1 MLGDKKNF
9 IFYDTETTGTNI
21 DFDQIIQFAAILTD
35 CDFNELDR
43 INVRCRRLPWVIPS
57 PSAMAIT
64 GVTPDKIDDK
74 NLQLFPEMMD
84 IIRDKLESWSPAIF
98 IGYNSFQFDEPLL
111 QRAFWQTLNPPYLTV
126 TNGNARGDI
135 LPLVRAASRVTP
147 HALSIPN
154 IASGRPVFRL
164 DRLAPLNGFSHANAH
179 DAQGDVLAV
188 IHITKRIASRAPALW
203 NSFLNGTD
211 RKFVSKLTQAV
222 DPIFFAEPLK
232 GGRPGWWGI
241 AIGSDADQR
250 STKLVAKLT
259 ADWKDFFT
267 KDRSVQEALITTPA
281 FQMRRIKENMF
292 PVAFSRPD
300 AKELLGIAPS
310 KREIEE
316 AAFLGFPERKRH
328 LLSLATQAKAPRVEP
343 KALEQRIFENFPS
356 ENDEKVLRKFTSL
369 PWPQRASLIR
379 ELEDPK
385 LQQIAQRLIFLM
397 APNTLSEI
405 DQDRVKQGIKDRL
418 LGSHLDKTL
427 WRTIDLARHELD
439 ELRKASHSEHVIQE
453 IENWYSEIQS
463 SL

>member
-1 MLGDKKNF
+1 MLDEKNF

-35 CDFNELDR
+35 CNFNELDR
-43 INVRCRRLPWVIPS
+43 INVRCRRLPWVVPS
-57 PSAMAIT
+57 PGAMVIT
-64 GVTPDKIDDK
+64 GVTPGQIDDE
-74 NLQLFPEMMD
+74 NLQLFPEMMET
-84 IIRDKLESWSPAIF
+84 IRDKLESWSPAIF
-98 IGYNSFQFDEPLL
+98 IGYNSFQFDEPFL

-135 LPLVRAASRVTP
+135 LPLVRAVSRVTP

-154 IASGRPVFRL
+154 ISSGRPVFRL

-188 IHITKRIASRAPALW
+188 IHISKRIASRAPALW
-203 NSFLNGTD
+203 TSLLNGAD
-211 RKFVSKLTQAV
+211 RKLVSNLMQAAE
-222 DPIFFAEPLK
+222 PIFFAEPLK

-241 AIGSDADQR
+241 PIGSDTYQR

-267 KDRSVQEALITTPA
+267 KENSVQGALIATPA

-292 PVAFSRPD
+292 PVAFSQSD
-300 AKELLGIAPS
+300 AKELLGITPS

-316 AAFLGFPERKRH
+316 AEFLGFPERKRH
-328 LLSLATQAKAPRVEP
+328 LESLAAQANVPRAEP
-343 KALEQRIFENFPS
+343 KALEQRIFEGFPS
-356 ENDEKVLRKFTSL
+356 ENDEKVIKKFSSL
-369 PWPQRASLIR
+369 PWHQRASLTR
-379 ELEDPK
+379 ELEDPR

-397 APNTLSEI
+397 APNTLSEV
-405 DQDRVKQGIKDRL
+405 DQDRVWQGIKDRL
-418 LGSHLDKTL
+418 LDTHSDKTL
-427 WRTIDLARHELD
+427 WRTIDLAEQELND
-439 ELRKASHSEHVIQE
+439 LRKSSHSEHTIQA
-453 IENWYSEIQS
+453 IENWYLEMRN